1 MKRHPI
7 TEMFITLCLLTLA
20 GGSWA
25 DSHKDHA
32 DDAEDAKK
40 AAKAAPPMVYV
51 PPNRGAPRTRVGGAT
66 RSSGAQAE
74 TIEVVAPESV
84 GLTLTGEPVLYWY
97 LPELSDNEIGLRV
110 SSSRSDEP
118 LLKAPLPKPKTAGI
132 QRVRLADHGLK
143 LENDVDYHWF
153 IAIPGDVAA
162 HERDQFAGGGITRID
177 APIDLAAR
185 LETAGS
191 GRARLLADAGIW
203 YDTIDA
209 VSQQIDADPKNATLV
224 RERAE
229 LLKQVGLDEAAAFE
243 LARADK
249 L

>member
-1 MKRHPI
+1 MTRHPI
-7 TEMFITLCLLTLA
+7 TQMFITLCLLILA

-32 DDAEDAKK
+32 DEADDAKK
-40 AAKAAPPMVYV
+40 AAKTAPPMVYV

-66 RSSGAQAE
+66 RGSEPQGA
-74 TIEVVAPESV
+74 TIEVIAPESV
-84 GLTLTGEPVLYWY
+84 GLTLKGDPVLYWY
-97 LPELSDNEIGLRV
+97 LPELSDNEVGLRV
-110 SSSRSDEP
+110 SSSQSDEP
-118 LLKAPLPKPKTAGI
+118 LLKAPLPRPKTAGI
-132 QRVRLADHGLK
+132 QRVRLADHGLT

-153 IAIPGDVAA
+153 IAIPGDVEA

-177 APIDLAAR
+177 TPIDLAAK
-185 LETAGS
+185 LETVGD

-209 VSQQIDADPKNATLV
+209 LSRQIDSDPKNAALV
-224 RERAE
+224 RERAD
-229 LLKQVGLDEAAAFE
+229 LLMQVGLNRAAEFE
-243 LARADK
+243 NARANK